1 MLPDTSGEGH
11 MTSILAWLDH
21 DTKARERTLRIL
33 NLFQER
39 ESRDE
44 LGLGVIRDSFTDQ
57 LFPGTSTIQT
67 RLRYM
72 LFVPWMY
79 RDLER
84 KNVPAKDFA
93 RQAEEHE
100 KALIVVLKAARQ
112 TGIIGKLAGSAL
124 KRLPASIYWNGLGVW
139 GIRLTR
145 LSQEEY
151 HQRIDA
157 LLAQRRALA
166 DRARAARERGDD
178 ADAVRDQA
186 ATWHPC
192 LPAPPPDFPKVA
204 SFALTG
210 EEAAFLRDRIRES
223 CPHSLLAHLAEK
235 VHDIDVAAPWELS
248 GYGDFPVQH
257 KELLHHARLFS
268 ELMHGAALLYNVQ
281 LAELSGARTLEEHR
295 QALMTWGK
303 ALPLHELR
311 HWSLE
316 RLRELVDSPGHRV
329 SPHTHDFVRK
339 WRSLVLD
346 AKQAD
351 LLDNKAARELIRQR
365 ECFVKRGQ
373 SRFANRRALEQ
384 WRGRSG
390 TGRLRYRWATAR
402 DLLNDLYQ
410 GLDSR
415 GKHAGS

>member
-1 MLPDTSGEGH
+1 MLPDTWGERL
-11 MTSILAWLDH
+11 MTSTLAWLDH
-21 DTKARERTLRIL
+21 DGKARERTLRIL

-39 ESRDE
+39 DSRDE
-44 LGLGVIRDSFTDQ
+44 LGLGVIRDSFADQ

-72 LFVPWMY
+72 LFVPWIY
-79 RDLER
+79 LDLER

-93 RQAEEHE
+93 RRAEESE
-100 KALIVVLKAARQ
+100 KALIAPLKAAGQ

-166 DRARAARERGDD
+166 RRARAARERGDD
-178 ADAVRDQA
+178 ADAVREQA
-186 ATWHPC
+186 ASWHPC
-192 LPAPPPDFPKVA
+192 LPAPPSDFPKA
-204 SFALTG
+204 ANFALTG

-235 VHDIDVAAPWELS
+235 SRPIKVAAPWELS
-248 GYGDFPVQH
+248 DYGDLSDQH
-257 KELLHHARLFS
+257 KELLRHARLFS

-281 LAELSGARTLEEHR
+281 LAELSGAQTLDEHQ
-295 QALMTWGK
+295 QALTTWGK
-303 ALPLHELR
+303 ALPLNELR

-316 RLRELVDSPGHRV
+316 RLRKIVDSPGHRV
-329 SPHTHDFVRK
+329 SPHTYDFVRK

-351 LLDNKAARELIRQR
+351 LLANKAARELIRQR

-373 SRFANRRALEQ
+373 SRFTNRRALEQ
-384 WRGRSG
+384 WSGRSG